1 MNQLIQSNNSN
12 QVSRLVLGTAQL
24 GMNYGVA
31 NRTGQPDFKT
41 AESIIKMAW
50 KSGIHEFDTAQAY
63 GDSERVL
70 GEVFH
75 SLGISNDV
83 NVISKFHPDL
93 DHLNKD
99 ALKKAL
105 EKSLSNLK
113 ISKLYSIML
122 HREEFL
128 SLWDQGLGDILSEF
142 VKSGLV
148 EHLGVSV
155 YSPAKAIEALK
166 TEGLSIIQL
175 PSNLLD
181 HRFEIAGVFE
191 LAEDVEKTIYIRS
204 IFLQGLLLLN
214 SVDLPEEMQFAVED
228 LRKLDV
234 LSQHTGLSK
243 QDLALGYVKKAYPK
257 TKIVFGV
264 ETLGQLNNNLK
275 SWKSIL
281 PVGLIEYTQEIFK
294 CVEERV
300 LNPKLWSN
308 RP

>member
-1 MNQLIQSNNSN
+1 
-12 QVSRLVLGTAQL
+12 
-24 GMNYGVA
+24 MNYGVA

-41 AESIIKMAW
+41 AESIIKTAW

-75 SLGISNDV
+75 SLGISNDA
-83 NVISKFHPDL
+83 NVISKLHPDL

-113 ISKLYSIML
+113 ISKLYSVML

-128 SLWDQGLGDILSEF
+128 ALWDQGLGEILSGF
-142 VKSGLV
+142 VRSGLV

-204 IFLQGLLLLN
+204 IFLQGLLLVN
-214 SVDLPEEMQFAVED
+214 SVDLPEEMQFTVEVI
-228 LRKLDV
+228 RKLDV
-234 LSQHTGLSK
+234 LSQYTGLSK

-264 ETLGQLNNNLK
+264 ETPGQIRGNLK
-275 SWKSIL
+275 SWERTL
-281 PVGLIEYTQEIFK
+281 PHGCVERMQEEFGY
-294 CVEERV
+294 VEERI
-300 LNPKLWSN
+300 LNPSLWPN
-308 RP
+308 